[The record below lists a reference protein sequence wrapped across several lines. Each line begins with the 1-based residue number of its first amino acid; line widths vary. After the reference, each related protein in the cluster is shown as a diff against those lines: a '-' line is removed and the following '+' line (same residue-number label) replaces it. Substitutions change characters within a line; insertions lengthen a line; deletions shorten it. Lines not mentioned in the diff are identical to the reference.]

1 MYFKVLCED
10 NRHSHLSFAVFIAT
24 GLALNLI
31 PVLVASTSAYVL
43 SLITLAPIILLR
55 VLVVNRK

>member
-1 MYFKVLCED
+1 VKTIGIVTLASLF
-10 NRHSHLSFAVFIAT
+10 FIAT